1 MLVFMELQEIRSQ
14 WNKILDALLVQDR
27 IAWLAFFDAR
37 LADFDGK
44 VLTLDFSDSRKL
56 GSPHEFSQT
65 RLKQHC
71 LLIATIKKHLDL
83 DVEVAEK

>member
-1 MLVFMELQEIRSQ
+1 MELREIRDH
-14 WNKILDALLVQDR
+14 WNEVLDALLAIDR

-56 GSPHEFSQT
+56 GSAHEYSVS
-65 RLKQHC
+65 RIKQHA
-71 LLIATIKKHLDL
+71 LLVSTIRELLKI
-83 DVEVAEK
+83 DVEILEK